1 MSSNFE
7 NQWNELGAVSLPPI
21 KSVKT
26 LPFNTPIPI
35 QNAEV
40 KRTRFG
46 DKIMLTC
53 EEFVVFLPERF
64 STLQPKA
71 VEHIATWGYKLV
83 KLKSEGD
90 NYTLNFCNEEQ

>member
-1 MSSNFE
+1 MSSNFAD
-7 NQWNELGAVSLPPI
+7 QCNELGAVSLLPI
-21 KSVKT
+21 KSVKA
-26 LPFNTPIPI
+26 LSFNTPIPI

-40 KRTRFG
+40 KRTRSG

-71 VEHIATWGYKLV
+71 VEHIATGGYKLV

-90 NYTLNFCNEEQ
+90 YYTLNFCNE

>member
-1 MSSNFE
+1 MSNFE
-7 NQWNELGAVSLPPI
+7 DQQNELGAVSLPPI
-21 KSVKT
+21 KSV
-26 LPFNTPIPI
+26 NTPIPI
-35 QNAEV
+35 QNDEV

-71 VEHIATWGYKLV
+71 FEHIATGGYKLV

>member
-1 MSSNFE
+1 MERAWCRISTTT
-7 NQWNELGAVSLPPI
+7 
-21 KSVKT
+21 KSVKA

-35 QNAEV
+35 HNAEV

-46 DKIMLTC
+46 DKIMLTS

-64 STLQPKA
+64 STLQSKA
-71 VEHIATWGYKLV
+71 VEHIATGGYKLV

-90 NYTLNFCNEEQ
+90 NYTLNFCNQ